1 MADNLADMVVT
12 GFGALQTQRIG
23 IQPLAFF
30 QHKGVGAQISFRA
43 NADQG
48 RG

>member
-1 MADNLADMVVT
+1 MADDLADVVVT

-30 QHKGVGAQISFRA
+30 QHKGVGAQIGFRA